1 MRQAHTPPHAPQP
14 GQPGEPHIDQVAGDP
29 PVPITVWRTPP
40 GDDQST
46 VPARLAERL
55 VEAYSRPGEA
65 VIDLTDDH
73 ALADA
78 TVTGGRRHHRGWFT
92 DASALIIGPGSPPP
106 PTDAGTGAAGT
117 ATGGGRG
124 TAPTRTRRRA
134 RGEID
139 PPGLAAWFGDD
150 LTEDLPPADGT
161 RPQPGTDTVR
171 GTTSL
176 VVACWPL
183 SAVDATNRARLGWL
197 LHACVQLLRPGGC
210 LVLVV
215 AAPTGVTAAPEDFGP
230 LVDTA
235 NDARLGYLQHIV
247 AVRAD
252 VDGDQFV
259 YYATD
264 EELLALAQGGEA
276 WKVAHLTV
284 HADLLVFTPS
294 HAGGARG

>member
-1 MRQAHTPPHAPQP
+1 MRPTHTPPNTPPPA
-14 GQPGEPHIDQVAGDP
+14 QPGEPSIDLVAGDP
-29 PVPITVWRTPP
+29 PVPITVWRTAPR
-40 GDDQST
+40 DDQRT

-55 VEAYSRPGEA
+55 IAAYSRPGEA

-78 TVTGGRRHHRGWFT
+78 TITGGRRHHAGWFT
-92 DASALIIGPGSPPP
+92 DASALIIGPATPRIG
-106 PTDAGTGAAGT
+106 AGTRTGAAGA
-117 ATGGGRG
+117 ATGGSRG
-124 TAPTRTRRRA
+124 TPGVRRRPV
-134 RGEID
+134 RGEVD
-139 PPGLAAWFGDD
+139 TPGLAAWFGDD
-150 LTEDLPPADGT
+150 LTDDDLPPVDAT
-161 RPQPGTDTVR
+161 RPHPGADTVR

-183 SAVDATNRARLGWL
+183 HAVDATNRARLGRL
-197 LHACVQLLRPGGC
+197 LHACVQLLRPAGC

-235 NDARLGYLQHIV
+235 QQARLGYLQHIV

-264 EELLALAQGGEA
+264 AELLALAQGGQA
-276 WKVAHLTV
+276 WKVAHLKV
-284 HADLLVFTPS
+284 HADLLVFTPTG
-294 HAGGARG
+294 GGARG